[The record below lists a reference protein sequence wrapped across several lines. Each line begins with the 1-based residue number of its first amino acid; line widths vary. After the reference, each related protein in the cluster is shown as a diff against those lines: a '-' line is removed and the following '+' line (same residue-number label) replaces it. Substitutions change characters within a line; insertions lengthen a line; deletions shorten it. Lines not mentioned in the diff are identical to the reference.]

1 MTTIYYTVEPGDTLW
16 GIAQYFGTTVND
28 IARYNGLAFPDKIF
42 PGQQL
47 RIPTTAGQ
55 APMWYVVRPGD
66 TLWTIAQRYGTTVA
80 TLASLNQIQHPDL
93 IFPGQTLRIPI
104 QSAAAQYTVQPG
116 DTLWAI
122 ARQYHTSVETLVQ
135 LNRISNPDLIYP
147 GQVLTLSAA

>member
-1 MTTIYYTVEPGDTLW
+1 MTTIYYIVEPGDTLW

-66 TLWTIAQRYGTTVA
+66 TLWSIGQRYGITVPEI
-80 TLASLNQIQHPDL
+80 L
-93 IFPGQTLRIPI
+93 
-104 QSAAAQYTVQPG
+104 
-116 DTLWAI
+116 
-122 ARQYHTSVETLVQ
+122 Q
-135 LNRISNPDLIYP
+135 LNNFDNPDVIYP
-147 GQVLTLSAA
+147 GRLLRLRAQ